1 MVHGSGQ
8 RLFLPLAL
16 FSPTASISY
25 LYSRRDIIC
34 APLLHYAL
42 RTTHYS
48 FIPHY
53 VPSNPPTFQSKTT
66 MKKGHT
72 FFHGCFLYKKV
83 IF

>member
-42 RTTHYS
+42 RITH
-48 FIPHY
+48 
-53 VPSNPPTFQSKTT
+53 
-66 MKKGHT
+66 
-72 FFHGCFLYKKV
+72 
-83 IF
+83 

>member
-42 RTTHYS
+42 RITHYAL
-48 FIPHY
+48 
-53 VPSNPPTFQSKTT
+53 
-66 MKKGHT
+66 
-72 FFHGCFLYKKV
+72 FHQLFVELAV
-83 IF
+83 IMLSRTLEP